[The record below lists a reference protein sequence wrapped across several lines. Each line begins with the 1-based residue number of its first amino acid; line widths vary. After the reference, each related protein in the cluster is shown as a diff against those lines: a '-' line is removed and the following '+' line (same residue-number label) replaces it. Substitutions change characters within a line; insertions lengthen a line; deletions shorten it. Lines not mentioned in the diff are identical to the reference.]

1 MPAKNKSR
9 KVSHKYRALLKK
21 KNVSH
26 LSRKNSKKTRYTR
39 KHKSEK
45 KIRYTRKHHKGG
57 MSWVLDHQHG
67 YFSVP
72 RTPNHSILH
81 QGGSCGKTH
90 KKRKQKG
97 GSAGWNGPAGGAPGF
112 SWWSDPQTWPG
123 VAASMGQSQ
132 NGITQ
137 SNHLPLSKHGIP
149 AGVGGEG
156 GPNDPPV
163 STRNANAGPNNG
175 GTAYQNANN
184 GQPGPPLT
192 NIDVMK
198 QKS

>member
-1 MPAKNKSR
+1 
-9 KVSHKYRALLKK
+9 
-21 KNVSH
+21 
-26 LSRKNSKKTRYTR
+26 
-39 KHKSEK
+39 
-45 KIRYTRKHHKGG
+45 
-57 MSWVLDHQHG
+57 
-67 YFSVP
+67 
-72 RTPNHSILH
+72 
-81 QGGSCGKTH
+81 
-90 KKRKQKG
+90 
-97 GSAGWNGPAGGAPGF
+97 
-112 SWWSDPQTWPG
+112 
-123 VAASMGQSQ
+123 MGQSQ